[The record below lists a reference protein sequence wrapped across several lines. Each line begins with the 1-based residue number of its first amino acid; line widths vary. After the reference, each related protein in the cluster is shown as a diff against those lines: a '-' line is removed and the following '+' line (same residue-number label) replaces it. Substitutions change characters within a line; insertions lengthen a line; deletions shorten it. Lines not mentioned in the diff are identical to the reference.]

1 MPILHCASWDLIEL
15 CNFRIAHIKEVVE
28 QDGSA
33 FFFRQ
38 AVDCVSDKLCT
49 QFFSACEKGLF
60 FFISCKEIFTGIK
73 LVFLFRCQVGKVNF
87 VCLPLPKLLMG
98 IDTFVFQCPLAE
110 AVKCAAYLSFGSFRF
125 IHGIHLLSQPRKRVE
140 FPLS

>member
-1 MPILHCASWDLIEL
+1 MLQFPHRSYQRSSRVERL
-15 CNFRIAHIKEVVE
+15 CI
-28 QDGSA
+28 
-33 FFFRQ
+33 FFRQ
-38 AVDCVSDKLCT
+38 VVDCVSDQLCT

-60 FFISCKEIFTGIK
+60 FFILRKEIFTGIK
-73 LVFLFRCQVGKVNF
+73 LIFLFRCQVGKVNF

-110 AVKCAAYLSFGSFRF
+110 AVKCTAYLSFGSFRF

>member
-1 MPILHCASWDLIEL
+1 MD
-15 CNFRIAHIKEVVE
+15 RIGNKI
-28 QDGSA
+28 
-33 FFFRQ
+33 
-38 AVDCVSDKLCT
+38 CT
-49 QFFSACEKGLF
+49 QFLSTCEKCLF
-60 FFISCKEIFTGIK
+60 FFIFRKKIFTGIK

-87 VCLPLPKLLMG
+87 VCLPLFKIPMG

-110 AVKCAAYLSFGSFRF
+110 AVKCAAYLPFGSFRF